1 MKGLLIKDFKLLK
14 GQKNFFMTITAIS
27 IIMIIV
33 SPGTSFPIGFLGF
46 VGALFSLSSISY
58 DEFDNGNAF
67 LFSLPITRKDYVLEK
82 YIFGLISGIMFLLLG
97 TVISLVVIGITKTGS
112 FNEIFLTAG
121 SLFPTILLILSIML
135 PFILKFGG
143 EKGRIA
149 IIGVMGFIFVIGLL
163 LIKTTEYLG
172 IDLYVLINKLP
183 KFEPL
188 VYIILFLLLSVV
200 IFISVVPRTSFIA
213 SMIADFPESFSP
225 TRTFKPFLKVI
236 LCSFPSKH
244 LKFFIC
250 NNEIY
255 IFLN

>member
-46 VGALFSLSSISY
+46 CGGIIHHWVQLAMMNLI
-58 DEFDNGNAF
+58 NGNAF

-200 IFISVVPRTSFIA
+200 ILGISYLISLTI
-213 SMIADFPESFSP
+213 
-225 TRTFKPFLKVI
+225 LKKKE
-236 LCSFPSKH
+236 F
-244 LKFFIC
+244 
-250 NNEIY
+250 
-255 IFLN
+255 

>member
-1 MKGLLIKDFKLLK
+1 MW
-14 GQKNFFMTITAIS
+14 
-27 IIMIIV
+27 
-33 SPGTSFPIGFLGF
+33 GF
-46 VGALFSLSSISY
+46 
-58 DEFDNGNAF
+58 
-67 LFSLPITRKDYVLEK
+67 
-82 YIFGLISGIMFLLLG
+82 IFGLISGIMFLLLG

-200 IFISVVPRTSFIA
+200 ILGISYLISLTI
-213 SMIADFPESFSP
+213 
-225 TRTFKPFLKVI
+225 LKKKE
-236 LCSFPSKH
+236 F
-244 LKFFIC
+244 
-250 NNEIY
+250 
-255 IFLN
+255 

>member
-1 MKGLLIKDFKLLK
+1 M
-14 GQKNFFMTITAIS
+14 
-27 IIMIIV
+27 
-33 SPGTSFPIGFLGF
+33 
-46 VGALFSLSSISY
+46 LFSVKSFACS
-58 DEFDNGNAF
+58 AA
-67 LFSLPITRKDYVLEK
+67 K
-82 YIFGLISGIMFLLLG
+82 IMFLLLG

-200 IFISVVPRTSFIA
+200 ILGISYLISLTI
-213 SMIADFPESFSP
+213 
-225 TRTFKPFLKVI
+225 LKKKE
-236 LCSFPSKH
+236 F
-244 LKFFIC
+244 
-250 NNEIY
+250 
-255 IFLN
+255 

>member
-121 SLFPTILLILSIML
+121 SLFQTVRSTASLTALSISESDILEPAVIVMCCSL
-135 PFILKFGG
+135 P
-143 EKGRIA
+143 
-149 IIGVMGFIFVIGLL
+149 
-163 LIKTTEYLG
+163 
-172 IDLYVLINKLP
+172 
-183 KFEPL
+183 
-188 VYIILFLLLSVV
+188 
-200 IFISVVPRTSFIA
+200 VPRSLADTFTIPLASISNVTSICGTPRRA
-213 SMIADFPESFSP
+213 GGI
-225 TRTFKPFLKVI
+225 
-236 LCSFPSKH
+236 PSRR
-244 LKFFIC
+244 
-250 NNEIY
+250 N
-255 IFLN
+255 

>member
-1 MKGLLIKDFKLLK
+1 M
-14 GQKNFFMTITAIS
+14 
-27 IIMIIV
+27 
-33 SPGTSFPIGFLGF
+33 
-46 VGALFSLSSISY
+46 GALFSLSSISY
-58 DEFDNGNAF
+58 DEFDNGNAAF

-97 TVISLVVIGITKTGS
+97 TVISLVAIGITKTGS

-149 IIGVMGFIFVIGLL
+149 IIGVMGLIFVIGLL

-200 IFISVVPRTSFIA
+200 ILGISYLISLTI
-213 SMIADFPESFSP
+213 
-225 TRTFKPFLKVI
+225 LKKKE
-236 LCSFPSKH
+236 F
-244 LKFFIC
+244 
-250 NNEIY
+250 
-255 IFLN
+255 

>member
-1 MKGLLIKDFKLLK
+1 
-14 GQKNFFMTITAIS
+14 
-27 IIMIIV
+27 
-33 SPGTSFPIGFLGF
+33 
-46 VGALFSLSSISY
+46 
-58 DEFDNGNAF
+58 
-67 LFSLPITRKDYVLEK
+67 
-82 YIFGLISGIMFLLLG
+82 MFLLLG

-172 IDLYVLINKLP
+172 IELYVLINKLP

-200 IFISVVPRTSFIA
+200 ILGISYLISLTI
-213 SMIADFPESFSP
+213 
-225 TRTFKPFLKVI
+225 LKKKE
-236 LCSFPSKH
+236 F
-244 LKFFIC
+244 
-250 NNEIY
+250 
-255 IFLN
+255 

>member
-67 LFSLPITRKDYVLEK
+67 FIFFTDNTKRLCTGK

-200 IFISVVPRTSFIA
+200 ILGISYLISLTI
-213 SMIADFPESFSP
+213 
-225 TRTFKPFLKVI
+225 LKKKE
-236 LCSFPSKH
+236 F
-244 LKFFIC
+244 
-250 NNEIY
+250 
-255 IFLN
+255 

>member
-14 GQKNFFMTITAIS
+14 GQKNFFMAITAIS

-33 SPGTSFPIGFLGF
+33 SPGTSFPIGLLGF

-82 YIFGLISGIMFLLLG
+82 YIMFLLLG
-97 TVISLVVIGITKTGS
+97 TVISLVAIGITKTGS

-135 PFILKFGG
+135 PLILKFGG

-149 IIGVMGFIFVIGLL
+149 IIGVMGLIFVIGLL

-172 IDLYVLINKLP
+172 IDLYDLINKLP

-188 VYIILFLLLSVV
+188 VYIILFLLFSVV
-200 IFISVVPRTSFIA
+200 ILGISYLISLTI
-213 SMIADFPESFSP
+213 
-225 TRTFKPFLKVI
+225 LKKKE
-236 LCSFPSKH
+236 F
-244 LKFFIC
+244 
-250 NNEIY
+250 
-255 IFLN
+255 